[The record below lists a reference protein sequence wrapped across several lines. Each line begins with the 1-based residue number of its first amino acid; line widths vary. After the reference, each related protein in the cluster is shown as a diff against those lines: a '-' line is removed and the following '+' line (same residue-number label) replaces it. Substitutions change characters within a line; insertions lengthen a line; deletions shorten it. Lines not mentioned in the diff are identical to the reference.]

1 LDIGQDK
8 EMTADRLK
16 QLDFKFRFKN
26 FVDEV
31 HLVNVLPAGGGDTWS
46 RTACDVLRNIVKKF
60 DHMVF
65 IEMIG
70 KSGKGKGS
78 LSVNMFVRDGDEDFV
93 GVGENL
99 VQLGLAQPMKEEI
112 NDVTAEEGMED
123 KALEPGSSYDYS
135 EPVEWLKPLP
145 PPMTEFLAIPSHVDW
160 EGNIFICPLVPNHDN
175 LNIIS
180 NVLNSKYQGS
190 VHKPVDKYW
199 TVGQACVAR
208 WDLDGKWYRGKVL
221 VVGYQEFTVEFVD
234 YGTLE
239 IVTVEDMRKDLFMT
253 EMPTQCFPVQLENIQ
268 PVTEKWERTV
278 LDYLHSTVVDQT
290 LSVVIT
296 RTVRDENNRDKL
308 MGKLTKSG
316 LDVAN
321 LLVENGYA
329 RPIRSSD

>member
-1 LDIGQDK
+1 
-8 EMTADRLK
+8 LK

-31 HLVNVLPAGGGDTWS
+31 HLVNLLPAGGGDTWS
-46 RTACDVLRNIVKKF
+46 RTACDALRNILEKF

-78 LSVNMFVRDGDEDFV
+78 LPVNMFLRDGDEDFV

-99 VQLGLAQPMKEEI
+99 VQLGLAQPMQEEI
-112 NDVTAEEGMED
+112 NEAEEGMEV
-123 KALEPGSSYDYS
+123 KALEPGSACVNS
-135 EPVEWLKPLP
+135 EPVEWLKPIR
-145 PPMTEFLAIPSHVDW
+145 PPMKEFLAIPSHVDW

-180 NVLNSKYQGS
+180 NVLNSKYHGS

-296 RTVRDENNRDKL
+296 RTVRDDHNRDKL
-308 MGKLTKSG
+308 MGKFTKSG
-316 LDVAN
+316 LDVAD